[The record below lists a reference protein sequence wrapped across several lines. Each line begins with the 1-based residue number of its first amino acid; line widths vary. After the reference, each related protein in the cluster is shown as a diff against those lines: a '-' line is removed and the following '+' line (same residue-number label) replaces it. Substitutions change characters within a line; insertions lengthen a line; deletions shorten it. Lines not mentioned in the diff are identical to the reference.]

1 MGATNFVNQSEN
13 HEPSKAIIE
22 SQGYVEFRNRFVRIS
37 EIEDKTVSLDD
48 LKKINK
54 TTTVRLKL
62 PPKLTD
68 QALIKTAE
76 HYLKQCT
83 NTGYPFV
90 TYEDALI
97 HTIVPELIN
106 RLKERTGLSDKRSEH
121 RKSNQPN

>member
-1 MGATNFVNQSEN
+1 MGVTNFVNQSEN
-13 HEPSKAIIE
+13 HKQNKAVIKNQE
-22 SQGYVEFRNRFVRIS
+22 YVEFRNRFVHIS

-48 LKKINK
+48 LKKIDK
-54 TTTVRLKL
+54 TTIVRLKL

-68 QALIKTAE
+68 EALIKTAE
-76 HYLKQCT
+76 HYLMQCT

-106 RLKERTGLSDKRSEH
+106 RLKEQTGLSDKRSEH